1 MRSRSNIR
9 ADVLSKTKFNG
20 VGGWHTYLG
29 FGIQDVPAGKVQ

>member
-20 VGGWHTYLG
+20 VGGWRSYLG
-29 FGIQDVPAGKVQ
+29 FGYSNVAAGRCK